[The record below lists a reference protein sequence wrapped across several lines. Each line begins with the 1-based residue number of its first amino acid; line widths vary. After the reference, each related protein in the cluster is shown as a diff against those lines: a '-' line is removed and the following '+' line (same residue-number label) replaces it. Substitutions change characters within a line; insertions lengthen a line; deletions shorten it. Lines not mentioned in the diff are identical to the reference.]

1 MQWGFFFLIIYPLLS
16 DDRLDSTEISRDSR
30 SLQYIEL
37 FFYFFKMHFRSSV
50 SGPETKY
57 LVPSRSQKQYW
68 LKQFKF
74 VGWLFYV
81 CRCVYG
87 YFVWFIFSSGWHVKY
102 FKKDFFYFCHFW
114 WNEYFIIKQYL
125 CHLCMVN
132 KQEHTTSNAMSQIS
146 QVAFFFRGK
155 IVYPTF

>member
-16 DDRLDSTEISRDSR
+16 DDRIDSTEISRDSG

-68 LKQFKF
+68 LKQSKF

-102 FKKDFFYFCHFW
+102 FKNDFFLFLSFLIEWIFYYKTVPMPSMRW
-114 WNEYFIIKQYL
+114 LINKNILLPMQSLKYL
-125 CHLCMVN
+125 
-132 KQEHTTSNAMSQIS
+132 
-146 QVAFFFRGK
+146 R
-155 IVYPTF
+155 